1 MLVTILTLVSLGLI
15 DEIRDYVLS
24 IGVGGY
30 AIFFALI
37 VIVTQPFGW
46 GYTPIVVA
54 IGFVYGWKGLIISQ
68 ISTAVGCLISFLE
81 CRYLAKESLQK
92 RLDTLQPKLQ
102 LIVKK
107 LESVATK
114 NVQSSYPFMIFSRN
128 SPLNIG
134 MVNGIFALS
143 EVTISRFIITTFL
156 GTMLEQPISINIGI
170 LIFQVSEIE
179 DSVVVGNSTGTNS
192 TSSETDDL
200 KEEQEFL
207 ENLVFG
213 FSVTVTLLFFMF
225 SILYTRWMMKKLSK
239 ASEDDIWKEI
249 KLLDGD
255 LNADS
260 GNDDVNSKAVVQSEQ
275 SLSFQFVD

>member
-1 MLVTILTLVSLGLI
+1 
-15 DEIRDYVLS
+15 
-24 IGVGGY
+24 
-30 AIFFALI
+30 
-37 VIVTQPFGW
+37 
-46 GYTPIVVA
+46 
-54 IGFVYGWKGLIISQ
+54 
-68 ISTAVGCLISFLE
+68 
-81 CRYLAKESLQK
+81 
-92 RLDTLQPKLQ
+92 
-102 LIVKK
+102 
-107 LESVATK
+107 
-114 NVQSSYPFMIFSRN
+114 
-128 SPLNIG
+128 
-134 MVNGIFALS
+134 
-143 EVTISRFIITTFL
+143 
-156 GTMLEQPISINIGI
+156 MLEQPISINIGI